1 MFRLFG
7 HFIPVKMLTLLIL
20 EMAVLG
26 SAVYYLLSTG
36 IHSPRILTDLRG
48 QLGRFSF
55 LFAGAVGIAMISMG
69 LYSRSAMSDYRTL
82 AVKVLIALALVVPAN
97 MAGTAIFHQELY
109 ESANAS
115 TFWWLKAPIVWLL
128 VIFLTRILFSLA
140 NRSEFMKRRIFVLG
154 AGTRAAAI
162 RQMAFHGANQSFIVT
177 GTFDPGVAQDRR
189 EGRDPCKPPAA
200 ANGAPLSVAP
210 LSVAPLTGAADWVEI
225 VRRSHASEI
234 VVALED
240 RRGLPVSQ
248 LLQCKTDGIQVIDY
262 QTFCERETCRLDLDE
277 LKPSWLIFGSGFA
290 RGFFTDLLKR
300 SFDVTVSSALLL
312 VTLPITLITA
322 VLVKLESKGPVLY
335 RQERVGLHGKPFMVL
350 KVRSMR
356 QDAEIG
362 GAPQWA
368 KLRDPRITRVGAFI
382 RKTRIDELPQ
392 LINVLRGDMSFVGP
406 RPERPFFVDQLSE
419 TIPFYRERHCVKPGI
434 TGWAQV
440 NYPYGASLED
450 ARQKLSYDL
459 YYVKNHGLFLDF
471 IILLST
477 VRVIL
482 MQQGAR

>member
-1 MFRLFG
+1 MYRVFG

-26 SAVYYLLSTG
+26 ATVYYLLSAG
-36 IHSPRILTDLRG
+36 IHSPGLLTDLRG

-55 LFAGAVGIAMISMG
+55 LFAGVVGIAMISMG

-82 AVKVLIALALVVPAN
+82 AIKVLIALALVVPAN
-97 MAGTAIFHQELY
+97 MAGTAIFHDELY

-115 TFWWLKAPIVWLL
+115 TYWWLKAPVVWLV
-128 VIFLTRILFSLA
+128 VIFLTRILFGLA
-140 NRSEFMKRRIFVLG
+140 SDREFLKRRIFILG
-154 AGTRAAAI
+154 AGVRAAAI

-177 GTFDPGVAQDRR
+177 GTFDPGVVADRR
-189 EGRDPCKPPAA
+189 GMRDSYQ
-200 ANGAPLSVAP
+200 SVAP
-210 LSVAPLTGAADWVEI
+210 LIPGAADWVEI

-248 LLQCKTDGIQVIDY
+248 LLRCKTEGIHVIDY

-277 LKPSWLIFGSGFA
+277 LKPSWLIFGGGFA

-300 SFDVTVSSALLL
+300 GFDISVSSTLLL
-312 VTLPITLITA
+312 ITLPFTLITA
-322 VLVKLESKGPVLY
+322 VLVKLESRGPVLY
-335 RQERVGLHGKPFMVL
+335 RQERVGLHGKTFMVL

-356 QDAEIG
+356 QDAETG
-362 GAPQWA
+362 GNPQWA
-368 KLRDPRITRVGAFI
+368 KLRDPRVTRVGAFI

-392 LINVLRGDMSFVGP
+392 LLNVLRGDMSFVGP

-419 TIPFYRERHCVKPGI
+419 SIPFYRERHCVKPGI

-459 YYVKNHGLFLDF
+459 YYVKNHGIFLDF

>member
-1 MFRLFG
+1 MLRLFG
-7 HFIPVKMLTLLIL
+7 HFIPVKMLVLLIL

-26 SAVYYLLSTG
+26 GSVYYLLSAG
-36 IHSPRILTDLRG
+36 IHSPQLLSDLRG

-55 LFAGAVGIAMISMG
+55 LFALVVGVAMVSMG

-82 AVKVLIALALVVPAN
+82 AIKVLVALALVIPAN
-97 MAGTAIFHQELY
+97 MAGTALFHEELY

-115 TFWWLKAPIVWLL
+115 TFWWIKAPVVWLL
-128 VIFLTRILFSLA
+128 VILLTRILFGFA
-140 NRSEFMKRRIFVLG
+140 NRRDFLKHRVFILG

-162 RQMAFHGANQSFIVT
+162 RQMAIQGANQSFVVA
-177 GTFDPGVAQDRR
+177 GTFDPGLSGERR
-189 EGRDPCKPPAA
+189 GGRDSPS
-200 ANGAPLSVAP
+200 GLRAPEAE
-210 LSVAPLTGAADWVEI
+210 TADWLDV
-225 VRRSHASEI
+225 VRRAHASEI

-248 LLQCKTDGIQVIDY
+248 LLRCKTEGIRVIDY

-277 LKPSWLIFGSGFA
+277 LKPSWLIFGSGFS
-290 RGFFTDLLKR
+290 RGVVTDLVKR
-300 SFDVTVSSALLL
+300 LFDVTVSLALLL
-312 VTLPITLITA
+312 VTLPFTLLTA
-322 VLVKLESKGPVLY
+322 VLVKLESPGPVLY

-350 KVRSMR
+350 KIRSMR
-356 QDAEIG
+356 QDAETG
-362 GAPQWA
+362 GAQWA
-368 KLRDPRITRVGAFI
+368 QVRDPRVTRVGAFI

-406 RPERPFFVDQLSE
+406 RPERPVFVEQLSE
-419 TIPFYRERHCVKPGI
+419 SIPFYRERHCVKPGI
-434 TGWAQV
+434 TGWAQI

-450 ARQKLSYDL
+450 GRQKLSYDL
-459 YYVKNHGLFLDF
+459 YYVKNHSLFLDF

-482 MQQGAR
+482 LQQGSR